1 MSTATLTTAPPFIR
15 SRGARWSVVAL
26 QVVLAVIYVMAA
38 SAKVTLDPTAVAGF
52 AEMGFGPAGTVTIG
66 VIELAAALGLLIPR
80 LAGLAATGC
89 VALMVGAV
97 GFTVATMG
105 AATALF
111 PAAVLALAV
120 VVAGARRHE
129 TAALVRHPRRTLLG
143 R

>member
-1 MSTATLTTAPPFIR
+1 MSTDTLTTAPSFTR
-15 SRGARWSVVAL
+15 SRGAQWSLVAL

-38 SAKVTLDPTAVAGF
+38 SAKVTLDPAAVAGF
-52 AEMGFGPAGTVTIG
+52 AAMGFGPAGTVTIG

-105 AATALF
+105 AAMAVF
-111 PAAVLALAV
+111 PAAVLVLAV
-120 VVAGARRHE
+120 VVAWARRHE

>member
-1 MSTATLTTAPPFIR
+1 
-15 SRGARWSVVAL
+15 
-26 QVVLAVIYVMAA
+26 
-38 SAKVTLDPTAVAGF
+38 
-52 AEMGFGPAGTVTIG
+52 VTIG

-105 AATALF
+105 AAMAVF
-111 PAAVLALAV
+111 PAAVLVLAV
-120 VVAGARRHE
+120 VVAWARRHE